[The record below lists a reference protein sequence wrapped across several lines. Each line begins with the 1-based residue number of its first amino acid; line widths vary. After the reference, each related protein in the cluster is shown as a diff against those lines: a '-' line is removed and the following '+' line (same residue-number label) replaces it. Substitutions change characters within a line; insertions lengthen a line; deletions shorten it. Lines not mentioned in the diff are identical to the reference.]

1 MISDKARSR
10 LRKLGVKLIA
20 AAMILVGLTFIADLS
35 LRPIVE
41 SVNAYECHAAVC
53 DIINRSIAAELERE
67 DIDYSSL
74 VDLVTDESG
83 MVCSVQSNVLN
94 INRLKNNIAD
104 RIERELSRIS
114 DIDILIPI
122 GTLTGIELL
131 HGKGFKIGMTVKPV
145 GYACT
150 SIISEFTEAGI
161 NQTLHRIIVQ
171 IDVVTDAVIP
181 GYSTR
186 VPVKTA
192 IVAAETVIVGK
203 VPDAYTH
210 VVSSDSDLVGLLQDY
225 GAVVSE

>member
-1 MISDKARSR
+1 MISDKTRVG
-10 LRKLGVKLIA
+10 LRRLGVKLIA
-20 AAMILVGLTFIADLS
+20 AAMILVGLTFIVDLS
-35 LRPIVE
+35 LRPVVE
-41 SVNAYECHAAVC
+41 SVNFYECHAAVA

-74 VDLVTDESG
+74 VDLTKDENG
-83 MVCSVQSNVLN
+83 AVCSVESNVLN

-114 DIDILIPI
+114 NIDIMIPI

-131 HGKGFKIGMTVKPV
+131 HGKGFEIGMTVSPL

-150 SIISEFTEAGI
+150 SIISDFEEAGI
-161 NQTLHRIIVQ
+161 NQTIHRIIVK
-171 IDVVTDAVIP
+171 IDVVVDAIIP
-181 GYSTR
+181 GFSTR
-186 VPVKTA
+186 VPVTTS

-210 VVSSDSDLVGLLQDY
+210 VVSADSELVGLLQDY
-225 GAVVSE
+225 GAVTE